1 MDYEPFQEA
10 VIWKDLADSKI
21 FKPRVTKMKGS
32 LLKQPVKVLK
42 ARQSWQQ
49 LIIIAKTALGYT
61 GKKIL
66 NHFKESTF
74 TCKSDAL

>member
-1 MDYEPFQEA
+1 MFVCLFFNVDYRDKKEKKKVNCLEIELMDYEPFEEA

-42 ARQSWQQ
+42 ARQS
-49 LIIIAKTALGYT
+49 
-61 GKKIL
+61 
-66 NHFKESTF
+66 
-74 TCKSDAL
+74 